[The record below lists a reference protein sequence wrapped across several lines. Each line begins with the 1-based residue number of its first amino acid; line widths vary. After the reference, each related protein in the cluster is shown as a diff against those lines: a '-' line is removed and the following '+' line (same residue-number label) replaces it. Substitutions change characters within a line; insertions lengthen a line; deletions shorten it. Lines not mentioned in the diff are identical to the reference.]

1 MKGIPRFPRRTWGL
15 LAAGAVLLS
24 LAYPPFHLIIPSF
37 VALVPLLWLLEE
49 ALDAPRPA
57 AAAAR
62 IGFWAGFLANL
73 LLLHWMVVALWHFT
87 PLSAAGYLATVLGEA
102 GCWSLLSLG
111 VVTIWIRLP
120 RVPRWIA
127 FAAAWT
133 TMEWVIAHLGDIAFP
148 WLGLGFSLTGY
159 PLLVQWAD
167 LGGAR
172 GVTFWLAAAN
182 LILAQG
188 LLRPQQHRVALGA
201 LAASI
206 LLAAGYGTW
215 RERTLA
221 VRALGTVALIQP
233 NVGFQEKWV
242 PGEADRIVADL
253 HQQTRAILGTA
264 HADLVIWPEAAVPDY
279 FLRRRDWAD
288 AITAL
293 SRELHTPIFLG
304 GLDARPDSAH
314 HRYDIYNAAFLF
326 DSTGNWDKT
335 PIYRKHYLVPVVER
349 VPFVPPRWLSGLR
362 FFGAFDRGT
371 EIPVYQ
377 VGMGRFGAVICYEST
392 FEDLPRRYRA
402 EGAEFLINVTNDKW
416 YGLTTAPGQ
425 HASHLVM
432 RAIETRMGIARAA
445 NSGISE
451 VVSPL
456 GYPSGRTHLETKT
469 SLVLRVD
476 TSDLVPLY
484 VRWGD
489 WVAVVSLVLLA
500 MLGMAAWR
508 AGARTA

>member
-1 MKGIPRFPRRTWGL
+1 MKGIPRYSRRTWGL
-15 LAAGAVLLS
+15 LIAGAFLYS
-24 LAYPPFHLIIPSF
+24 LAYPPFNLIIPSF

-49 ALDAPRPA
+49 TLEAPRPA

-87 PLSAAGYLATVLGEA
+87 PLSAAGYIATVLGE
-102 GCWSLLSLG
+102 GGFWSLVSWA

-120 RVPRWIA
+120 QIPRWIS

-133 TMEWVIAHLGDIAFP
+133 TVEWLVAHLGDIAFP

-182 LILAQG
+182 VILARG
-188 LLRPQQHRVALGA
+188 LLQPRQHRVALGA
-201 LAASI
+201 LALSI
-206 LLAAGYGTW
+206 VLAAGYGAW
-215 RERTLA
+215 RERTLR
-221 VRALGTVALIQP
+221 VRSLGTVALIQP
-233 NVGFQEKWV
+233 NIGFQEKWV
-242 PGEADRIVADL
+242 PGEGDRIVSGLFD
-253 HQQTRAILGTA
+253 QTRAILKTSR
-264 HADLVIWPEAAVPDY
+264 ADLVIWPEAAVPDY
-279 FLRRRDWAD
+279 FLRRKDWAG

-293 SRELHTPIFLG
+293 SREVRTPIYVG

-371 EIPVYQ
+371 ETPVYQ
-377 VGMGRFGAVICYEST
+377 VGMGRFGAIICYEST

-402 EGAEFLINVTNDKW
+402 EGAEFLINITNDKW

-456 GYPSGRTHLETKT
+456 GYPSGRTHLETRT
-469 SLVLRVD
+469 SVILRVD
-476 TSDLVPLY
+476 TSDVVPLY

-489 WVAVVSLVLLA
+489 WVALVSATLMVMLSAAA
-500 MLGMAAWR
+500 MRAKTRAA
-508 AGARTA
+508 